1 MVAPAALSAA
11 GSSVLSILSFLIT
24 LRVAGALVRRARLAR
39 LRRGALGP
47 LGEVL
52 SPLWPLLVFLPL
64 VASGALPA
72 PADGTAPLV
81 YAALGY
87 LTWSLLVETTLA
99 PARGLAEHVG
109 PGLAPASRMLAG
121 ALEAG
126 RRALIRAA
134 VLLPL
139 AVLGAAGGAWDPAG
153 LARALALLVPGL
165 VLAGAVGLLLALW
178 LAPWRDG
185 VAGAGAA
192 LRLTLLPSLVL
203 FPLPEA
209 AWAEVLTALN
219 PLALWTD
226 AVRALALGASLP
238 RAGPVLAW
246 SALGLGLVALALRAA
261 RVLDPVLRGG
271 LR

>member
-52 SPLWPLLVFLPL
+52 SPLWPLLVYLPL

-134 VLLPL
+134 VFA
-139 AVLGAAGGAWDPAG
+139 AVG
-153 LARALALLVPGL
+153 R
-165 VLAGAVGLLLALW
+165 AGARRVAHGTRPAWRVRLPCWFRDWSWPARSVCCW
-178 LAPWRDG
+178 RCGWRRGATVSPGPAPPCVSHCCPVWFCFRC
-185 VAGAGAA
+185 
-192 LRLTLLPSLVL
+192 PK
-203 FPLPEA
+203 
-209 AWAEVLTALN
+209 
-219 PLALWTD
+219 
-226 AVRALALGASLP
+226 P
-238 RAGPVLAW
+238 RG
-246 SALGLGLVALALRAA
+246 R
-261 RVLDPVLRGG
+261 RF
-271 LR
+271 